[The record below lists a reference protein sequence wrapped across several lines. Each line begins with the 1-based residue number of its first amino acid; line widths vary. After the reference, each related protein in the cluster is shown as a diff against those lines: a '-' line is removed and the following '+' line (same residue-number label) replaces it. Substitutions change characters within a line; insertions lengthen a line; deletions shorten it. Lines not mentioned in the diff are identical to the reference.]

1 MGKFSWQ
8 PTSLDKSHE
17 ADDVCKLTIVE
28 ASLVTIRIQKVS
40 TSGVELAAL
49 AVNSLFDEWKK
60 QSRILSS
67 TVHNFDRAITSCNIY
82 IYILYGKT
90 FFAFRFLNQKLK
102 YPFLEGHPV
111 PFYMEGATP
120 PPPPPSFIPRRGY
133 QVIVVVVKGG
143 NYVTNASFHS
153 KEDRM
158 FGIH

>member
-120 PPPPPSFIPRRGY
+120 PSPAPLLHPPPGLPSCCCCCEGRKLCY
-133 QVIVVVVKGG
+133 
-143 NYVTNASFHS
+143 
-153 KEDRM
+153 
-158 FGIH
+158 